1 MLSSLYNY
9 IVYIFFV
16 SVAPIVHLFWIQA
29 TQQIIIIIIIIF
41 LLFFNPRINEGGE
54 KLRKIQRSLK
64 WKKLVLM
71 VLRGKTV
78 VQQYGVK
85 TLNGNRNALK

>member
-1 MLSSLYNY
+1 M
-9 IVYIFFV
+9 
-16 SVAPIVHLFWIQA
+16 
-29 TQQIIIIIIIIF
+29 
-41 LLFFNPRINEGGE
+41 GE

-64 WKKLVLM
+64 WKNIVRV

-85 TLNGNRNALK
+85 TLNGNRNALKLEQMLSIIALRTEIRRPKLSINAHADSLTVMGSRPNALLL